1 MRSAL
6 VGQVPHCC
14 YFCDVFQ
21 GYIVTFGLSYG
32 LNFFDITYGAVMQT
46 LLYTSVVLTLINVYL
61 IIYIGTLHLYPKA
74 WSEKTNSNPRSLNP
88 RVNNQTCVGIT
99 VTITAL
105 LMCFSWGIYF
115 YYLIF

>member
-1 MRSAL
+1 MCSAL
-6 VGQVPHCC
+6 VGQVPVCWC
-14 YFCDVFQ
+14 FCDVFQ
-21 GYIVTFGLSYG
+21 DYAVTFGLLYG
-32 LNFFDITYGAVMQT
+32 LNFFDIVYGVVMQT

-74 WSEKTNSNPRSLNP
+74 WTEKTNSNPRSLNP

-115 YYLIF
+115 YYFII